1 MSASETPQSNETIIV
16 QFDNDIMRNVNSSA
30 THIEIFFRGK
40 DMSFSKAQLPVKL
53 GRDAAECDI
62 VIDSNVAS
70 RIHCV
75 IEVRENQIGLI
86 DKSTNGTFI
95 HIGRNETF
103 LIKSTF
109 YPLIGQ
115 GTIKLGEEIDK
126 NDTNMVYFRMVTKT
140 GTFAD

>member
-1 MSASETPQSNETIIV
+1 MSSEDTVEPNTTIIAN
-16 QFDNDIMRNVNSSA
+16 FTSDIMRNVNSSA

-40 DMSFSKAQLPVKL
+40 EMSFNKEQLPIKL
-53 GRDAAECDI
+53 GRDSTECDI
-62 VIDSNVAS
+62 VIDSSVAS
-70 RIHCV
+70 RIHCE

-115 GTIKLGEEIDK
+115 GNIKLGEEIDK
-126 NDTNMVYFRMVTKT
+126 NDTNMVYFRMVTKALET
-140 GTFAD
+140 

>member
-1 MSASETPQSNETIIV
+1 MSASESLGPSETIIV

-30 THIEIFFRGK
+30 THIEIFFHGK
-40 DMSFSKAQLPVKL
+40 EMSFSKEQLPIKL
-53 GRDAAECDI
+53 GRDEAECDI
-62 VIDSNVAS
+62 VVGSSVAS

-103 LIKSTF
+103 LIKSSF

-115 GTIKLGEEIDK
+115 GTIKLGEKIDK
-126 NDTNMVYFRMVTKT
+126 DETNMVYFRMVTKT
-140 GTFAD
+140 LEA

>member
-1 MSASETPQSNETIIV
+1 MSASESLGPSETIIV

-40 DMSFSKAQLPVKL
+40 EMSFSKEQLPIKL
-53 GRDAAECDI
+53 WRDTAECDI
-62 VIDSNVAS
+62 VVDSSVAS

-75 IEVRENQIGLI
+75 VEVRENQIGLI

-115 GTIKLGEEIDK
+115 GTIKLGEKIDK
-126 NDTNMVYFRMVTKT
+126 DDTNMVYFRMVTKT
-140 GTFAD
+140 VDA